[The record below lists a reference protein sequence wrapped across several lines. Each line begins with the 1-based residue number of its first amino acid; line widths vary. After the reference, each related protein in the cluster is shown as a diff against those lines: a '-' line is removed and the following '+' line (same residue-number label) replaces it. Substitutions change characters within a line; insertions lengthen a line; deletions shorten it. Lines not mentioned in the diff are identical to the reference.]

1 MGKNDVPDGWEKY
14 SRYGSRIPNTP
25 FVAFKVPLSEN
36 LQGRY
41 NREYLPRATTDQAL
55 EHRWTLDTLGKTFPD
70 LGLVIDLTATDRYY
84 NPRSMKAR
92 HVKIKTQGHVV
103 PDQNVIKLFFD
114 EVDKALDL
122 DEDTLI
128 GVHCTHGINRTGYLI
143 CRYLIE
149 KLNWDPEKAIREF
162 GRCRGHAIERA
173 NYLQSLK
180 SLKPNLRVTNEL
192 GNLTI

>member
-36 LQGRY
+36 LQGRC
-41 NREYLPRATTDQAL
+41 EYLPRATTDQAL
-55 EHRWTLDTLGKTFPD
+55 EHRWTLDTLGKPFPD

-103 PDQNVIKLFFD
+103 PDQNVIKRFFD

-122 DEDTLI
+122 DEDTII

-149 KLNWDPEKAIREF
+149 KLNWDLGSGKGYSRIWSLSRTCYRESELPAKF
-162 GRCRGHAIERA
+162 ETFETKPSGH
-173 NYLQSLK
+173 K
-180 SLKPNLRVTNEL
+180 
-192 GNLTI
+192 